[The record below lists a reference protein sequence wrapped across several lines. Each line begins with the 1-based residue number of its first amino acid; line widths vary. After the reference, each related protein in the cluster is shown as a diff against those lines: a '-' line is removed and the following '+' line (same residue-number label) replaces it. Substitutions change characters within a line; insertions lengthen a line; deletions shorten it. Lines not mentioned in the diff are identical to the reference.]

1 MRKITAMLA
10 ALAMVM
16 TIFMPMAAAY
26 TIPTEAVIVGSTHPP
41 VIERIFVLEDS
52 ADPLHVIPGT
62 QILPNP
68 GRGNTENNTEF
79 WKYVIV
85 SDPVGRQDI
94 AAVSEYLINTTG
106 AQGPETA
113 AVKITDQNE
122 WEARL
127 LDALNSKLITFDQY
141 NESKFNLSPLKQQSY
156 MYKVRNTLNNHNAPG
171 IYNVRFKAVDN
182 GGTTTNQNAPFEY
195 VSLKALE
202 LDFGAVNYGQIGVG
216 TEKWVPGN
224 DVFTVGGD
232 GLPTLKNQ
240 GNTPFQITVNASDLV
255 SVSPGTAGELITADY
270 LSVELLGQH
279 VNNVISVPTPGPGL
293 KQPITLTG
301 LLQPCTPTQ
310 ISFDIKAPFG
320 TGEGSYQGF
329 MTIVIAP

>member
-1 MRKITAMLA
+1 MRKITSMLA
-10 ALAMVM
+10 ALTMVM
-16 TIFMPMAAAY
+16 AIFMPLAAAD
-26 TIPTEAVIVGSTHPP
+26 TIPTEAMIVGSTHPP
-41 VIERIFVLEDS
+41 IIEKIFVLEDS

-106 AQGPETA
+106 SQGPETA

-127 LDALNSKLITFDQY
+127 LDALNSSLITSQEYADL
-141 NESKFNLSPLKQQSY
+141 KFNLSPLKQQSY
-156 MYKVRNTLNNHNAPG
+156 MFKVKNTLNNHNLPG

-195 VSLKALE
+195 MSLKALE
-202 LDFGAVNYGQIGVG
+202 LDFTAVNYGQIGVG
-216 TEKWVPGN
+216 VEKWVPGN

-240 GNTPFQITVNASDLV
+240 GNTPFQVTINATNLV
-255 SVSPGTAGELITADY
+255 SQSPGTAGELITADY

-293 KQPITLTG
+293 LTPITLNG

-320 TGEGSYQGF
+320 TGEGAYVGKL
-329 MTIVIAP
+329 TIVIAP